1 MSIEVEYN
9 FAPMRTSGGRY
20 HRVTTCVHTKK
31 TVRYTSV
38 SRRNG
43 CFWNGSCGNHC
54 WLFESCVTSFSDC
67 NRPQH
72 QETTEIDLF
81 WEEIIPTTINHLFSP
96 FRSFHR
102 LLLTDF
108 PALSYI
114 STLET
119 YIFALYLQLK
129 GLNKVHVYVP
139 LLWKSLLCI
148 SHCRECLPPYATK
161 IIYGWKNEKV

>member
-31 TVRYTSV
+31 TIRYTWV
-38 SRRNG
+38 SRWNG
-43 CFWNGSCGNHC
+43 CFLVLRKPLLALWI
-54 WLFESCVTSFSDC
+54 FCVTSFSDC

>member
-114 STLET
+114 STHET
-119 YIFALYLQLK
+119 FIFALYRPTVERPEQ
-129 GLNKVHVYVP
+129 GSCICTPFV
-139 LLWKSLLCI
+139 KSLLCI
-148 SHCRECLPPYATK
+148 SHCRECLPP
-161 IIYGWKNEKV
+161 